1 MNSWDDQNVRD
12 ALAAN
17 GRKKVIVS
25 GLWTE
30 VCNTTFALCAAKE
43 GIIKSIWSLML
54 LAALPLMRTNMP
66 STAWFRLALFR

>member
-43 GIIKSIWSLML
+43 
-54 LAALPLMRTNMP
+54 
-66 STAWFRLALFR
+66 

>member
-17 GRKKVIVS
+17 GRKKVVVA

-30 VCNTTFALCAAKE
+30 VCNTHLCALRYAE
-43 GIIKSIWSLML
+43 
-54 LAALPLMRTNMP
+54 AATR
-66 STAWFRLALFR
+66 STW

>member
-17 GRKKVIVS
+17 GRKKIVVA

-30 VCNTTFALCAAKE
+30 AVSYTHLDVYKRQPTPYPVDNPCPGKVESRFE
-43 GIIKSIWSLML
+43 
-54 LAALPLMRTNMP
+54 
-66 STAWFRLALFR
+66 